1 MDRRTLL
8 LSTTGIVAQGR
19 LASASTHSAVAT
31 TSHGP
36 EDAGPWTERGVV
48 RRAGGVVGYASA
60 GQGRPLVLLSKLGGW
75 IADWSPLARELAGEY
90 RLIAIDPPGHGSSRM
105 TTEPPVIQT
114 LSESAAW
121 VRAALDELGLE
132 SFTLVGNS
140 LGGCISA
147 TLAAHW
153 PRAVERLILISTAV
167 PERVRRAQIL
177 SDESTVNPPI
187 YDAQGKPLPRSAET
201 WMKTFGVSPAWVDD
215 MNRSRAAAG
224 RWIRASERGVAREGL
239 TELLPRIEAPTLL
252 IYSDQ
257 GTYLRH
263 RVTAERLI
271 RNVRTATISGAG
283 SFVHQEKPTET
294 ALAIREFLQV
304 T

>member
-1 MDRRTLL
+1 M
-8 LSTTGIVAQGR
+8 
-19 LASASTHSAVAT
+19 
-31 TSHGP
+31 
-36 EDAGPWTERGVV
+36 
-48 RRAGGVVGYASA
+48 GYALA
-60 GQGRPLVLLSKLGGW
+60 GQGHAQAPTIVLLPKLGGW

-90 RLIAIDPPGHGSSRM
+90 RLIAVDPPGHGSSRM
-105 TTEPPVIQT
+105 ATEPPVIQT

-167 PERVRRAQIL
+167 PECVPRAQIL
-177 SDESTVNPPI
+177 RDESRVNPPI

-201 WMKTFGVSPAWVDD
+201 WMKTFGVNPALVDG

-263 RVTAERLI
+263 RLTAERLI
-271 RNVRTATISGAG
+271 RNVRTATITGAG
-283 SFVHQEKPTET
+283 SFVHQQKPAET
-294 ALAIREFLQV
+294 AGAIRGFLRAI
-304 T
+304 

>member
-1 MDRRTLL
+1 MEPAFPSD
-8 LSTTGIVAQGR
+8 A
-19 LASASTHSAVAT
+19 
-31 TSHGP
+31 
-36 EDAGPWTERGVV
+36 AGPWTSRGVV
-48 RRAGGVVGYASA
+48 QRAGGVMGYASA
-60 GQGRPLVLLSKLGGW
+60 GQGRPLVLLPKLGGW
-75 IADWSPLARELAGEY
+75 IADWSPLARELAGES

-105 TTEPPVIQT
+105 ASEPPAIQT

-121 VRAALDELGLE
+121 VRAALDELGVE

-140 LGGCISA
+140 LGGCIAA

-167 PERVRRAQIL
+167 PERVPRAQIF
-177 SDESTVNPPI
+177 SNESKANPPI
-187 YDAQGKPLPRSAET
+187 YDAEGNPLPRSAET
-201 WMKTFGVSPAWVDD
+201 WMKTFGVNPALVDG

-257 GTYLRH
+257 GAYLRH

-271 RNVRTATISGAG
+271 RNVRAATITGAG
-283 SFVHQEKPTET
+283 SFVHQEKPAET
-294 ALAIREFLQV
+294 AGAIRAFLQA